1 MTFWQI
7 SLPKRGRK
15 QDAKKKNK
23 EKKEQ
28 EEKKPSAVRRY
39 HTFEE
44 NFLVLF
50 VYFIVE
56 QKTNERN
63 PNSVFKMLGFHHNT
77 FA

>member
-1 MTFWQI
+1 MTFWQL
-7 SLPKRGRK
+7 SLPKRGRQ
-15 QDAKKKNK
+15 QDAKNNK

-56 QKTNERN
+56 QKRTSEIQTQ
-63 PNSVFKMLGFHHNT
+63 FKMLGFHHNT